1 MKKKVAYL
9 GLLLAAALICSYIE
23 SLVPFY
29 FGVPGM
35 KLGLTNVVVIFVMYL
50 IGPVEAITVSV
61 LRVLISG
68 FMFGNVFSILYSLAG
83 ALLSFFVMYL
93 MKRFTTLH
101 VISVSVA
108 GGVFHN
114 VGQLLVALCIV
125 SNYNI
130 FYYLPILLIA
140 GVVTGLLIGII
151 SQEVILRLKRR
162 M

>member
-9 GLLLAAALICSYIE
+9 GLLLAVALICSYIE
-23 SLVPFY
+23 SLIPFY

-125 SNYNI
+125 SNYNV

>member
-9 GLLLAAALICSYIE
+9 GLLLAPALICSYIE

-108 GGVFHN
+108 GGGFHN

-125 SNYNI
+125 SNYNV

>member
-23 SLVPFY
+23 SLIPFY

-68 FMFGNVFSILYSLAG
+68 FMFGNVFSILYSSAMRGKRSDCSPGSIPGRYLFP
-83 ALLSFFVMYL
+83 SFSDVPELRPPLWRAADGYYTDQRKQ
-93 MKRFTTLH
+93 KRVRYRNT
-101 VISVSVA
+101 
-108 GGVFHN
+108 
-114 VGQLLVALCIV
+114 
-125 SNYNI
+125 
-130 FYYLPILLIA
+130 
-140 GVVTGLLIGII
+140 
-151 SQEVILRLKRR
+151 
-162 M
+162 

>member
-1 MKKKVAYL
+1 
-9 GLLLAAALICSYIE
+9 
-23 SLVPFY
+23 
-29 FGVPGM
+29 
-35 KLGLTNVVVIFVMYL
+35 
-50 IGPVEAITVSV
+50 
-61 LRVLISG
+61 
-68 FMFGNVFSILYSLAG
+68 
-83 ALLSFFVMYL
+83 

-125 SNYNI
+125 SNYNV